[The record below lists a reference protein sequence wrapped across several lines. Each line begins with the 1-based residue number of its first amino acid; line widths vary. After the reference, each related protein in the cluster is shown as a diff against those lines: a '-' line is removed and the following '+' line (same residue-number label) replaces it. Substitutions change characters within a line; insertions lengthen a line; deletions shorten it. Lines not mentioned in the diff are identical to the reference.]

1 MIAQHS
7 GQCDL
12 HIEGEVLEKES
23 MHPIDFASIYI
34 AEMNRSILADE
45 NGFYKIPDICAGNY
59 TLYISHYDCMP
70 DTIQI
75 HFDKDIHFDI
85 LLKHKNHMLDAVE
98 IKDKRK
104 EEKLINNQNILL
116 EKEIDKNAG
125 NNLGTLL
132 KELPGVN
139 TMNTGVG
146 ISKPVITGMHSIRV
160 VTLNDGIRL
169 EGQQWGAE
177 HAPEIDINTAG
188 EVTVEKGADALQYS
202 HEAIGGLVI
211 IKPKSLMNTPGI
223 KGVVA
228 MNAASVNAKGGISLL
243 LEGQF
248 KKTPNW
254 SWRIQSNTIRAGN
267 TKTPSYYLKNTG
279 FNENDFAFYS
289 SYFKSKWKL
298 NLSYKFYNLKLG
310 IFAGS
315 QIGNLSDLL
324 IAYHA
329 DEPLDKDGFRYKI
342 NAPKQNIEHH
352 IANAEFSLVLST
364 WIKMNVKYGFQF
376 NKRQEFDKILGR
388 SVKDPISEFY
398 LYSNTADI
406 DWSFKN
412 KKSNYKSNL
421 GLNSTFQNN
430 YVGGAYFIPS
440 YNSQSVGLYSIH
452 KIEEKKWVFQSS
464 VRADVSF
471 LQIHQIKNKEVHY
484 KHQWFGIAGNV
495 GIAYH
500 IDFHSSIS
508 ISLGSTWRS
517 PHPVELYSNGV
528 HHGTASI
535 EIGNTSLKKERAYL
549 SSIDY
554 TYDEGSKHHV
564 VISIYNKYISNYIY
578 LQAKEKAQLTIR
590 GAFPIFEYKQT
601 NANFTGADIYY
612 KIDLSKGFEVSQKIS
627 LVYAYNLIEKN
638 YLPFI
643 PPFQSESKVSY
654 TIPIHKKV
662 DDFKIGILGT
672 YVAKQN
678 LTEYYQELVE
688 SPKAY
693 FLLGFESGLSINR
706 QKQSE
711 PISVF
716 FSIQNMLNSKYRDYM
731 NRWRY
736 FANEPGINFSLKVK
750 IPLTF
755 K

>member
-1 MIAQHS
+1 MNAQHS

-12 HIEGEVLEKES
+12 HIEGDVLEKES
-23 MHPIDFASIYI
+23 KHPIDFASIYI

-45 NGFYKIPDICAGNY
+45 NGFYKIPDICAGDY
-59 TLYISHYDCMP
+59 TLYISHYDCLP
-70 DTIQI
+70 DTIHM
-75 HFDKDIHFDI
+75 HFDKDIHIDI
-85 LLKHKNHMLDAVE
+85 LLKHKNHLLDAVE

-104 EEKLINNQNILL
+104 EEKLINNQNLL
-116 EKEIDKNAG
+116 VEKDIDKNGG

-139 TMNTGVG
+139 TMSTGVG
-146 ISKPVITGMHSIRV
+146 IAKPVITGMHSIRV

-188 EVTVEKGADALQYS
+188 EVSVEKGADALQYS

-211 IKPKSLMNTPGI
+211 IKPKSLINHAGY

-228 MNAASVNAKGGISLL
+228 LNASSVNAKGGISLL

-279 FNENDFAFYS
+279 LNENDFAIYT
-289 SYFKSKWKL
+289 SYFRSKWKL

-324 IAYHA
+324 IAYTSE
-329 DEPLDKDGFRYKI
+329 EPLDKDGFRFKI

-352 IANAEFSLVLST
+352 MANTDFTLVVSPL
-364 WIKMNVKYGFQF
+364 IKMNIKYGFQF
-376 NKRQEFDKILGR
+376 NKRQEFDKVLGR

-398 LYSNTADI
+398 LYTNTADI

-412 KKSNYKSNL
+412 KKATYKSNL

-430 YVGGAYFIPS
+430 YVGGAYFIPA
-440 YNSQSVGLYSIH
+440 YNSQSIGLYTIH
-452 KIEEKKWVFQSS
+452 KVEKNKWVFQMGARGDLSL
-464 VRADVSF
+464 
-471 LQIHQIKNKEVHY
+471 LQVNEIKNKSVHINHRWY
-484 KHQWFGIAGNV
+484 GIAGNL

-500 IDFHSSIS
+500 IDIHSTIS
-508 ISLGSTWRS
+508 MTLGSTWRA
-517 PHPVELYSNGV
+517 PHPVELYSSGV

-535 EIGNTSLKKERAYL
+535 EIGNASLKNERAYL

-554 TYDEGSKHHV
+554 TYEEGSRHHV
-564 VISIYNKYISNYIY
+564 IITLYNKYVTDYIY
-578 LQAKEKAQLTIR
+578 LQVKEKAQLTIR
-590 GAFPIFEYKQT
+590 GAFPVFEYKQT
-601 NANFTGADIYY
+601 NANFTGADMYY

-627 LVYAYNLIEKN
+627 LLYVYNLKEKN

-643 PPFQSESKVSY
+643 PPLQSESKLCY
-654 TIPIHKKV
+654 TLPLHKKI
-662 DDFKIGILGT
+662 DDFKIGLIGT

-678 LTEYYQELVE
+678 LTESYQELVE

-706 QKQSE
+706 KKQSE
-711 PISVF
+711 PIFIF
-716 FSIQNMLNSKYRDYM
+716 FNIQNLLNTKYRDYM

-736 FANEPGINFSLKVK
+736 FANEPGINFSLKIK
-750 IPLTF
+750 IPFTL